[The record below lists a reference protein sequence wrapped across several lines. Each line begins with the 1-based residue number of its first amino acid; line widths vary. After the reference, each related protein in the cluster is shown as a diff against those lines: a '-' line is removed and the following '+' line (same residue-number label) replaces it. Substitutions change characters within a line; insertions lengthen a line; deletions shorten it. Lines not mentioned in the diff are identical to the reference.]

1 MGISTKLKRLRKN
14 KQMTQQDVAAY
25 LHVSRK
31 TISGWENERS
41 YPDVSMLIKLSD
53 LFGISTDDLIRD
65 PKMTVDDWTKKPRSR
80 KRQTVFIATYR
91 FNIVLLII
99 SYLHMYDLPGFH
111 SAITT
116 LILLINELAVFLSY
130 ESWVNLKRRLTLLEI
145 FGSFFMLLAVNIVIN
160 FLSSSWNSSI
170 VQSGTYEALGMMI
183 GRVIL
188 DMLLS
193 ISLIMVI
200 FFRPAKKKK
209 KWWPSI

>member
-1 MGISTKLKRLRKN
+1 MGISTKLKQFRKN

-31 TISGWENERS
+31 TISGWENDRS
-41 YPDVSMLIKLSD
+41 YPDASMLIKLSD
-53 LFGISTDDLIRD
+53 LFGISVDNLIRD
-65 PKMTVDDWTKKPRSR
+65 AKMTVNDRPKEQRSR

-91 FNIVLLII
+91 FNIVLLIVG
-99 SYLHMYDLPGFH
+99 YLHMYYLPGFH

-130 ESWVNLKRRLTLLEI
+130 ESWINLKRRLTLLEI
-145 FGSFFMLLAVNIVIN
+145 FGSFFILLAVNIVIN
-160 FLSSSWNSSI
+160 FLNSSWNSSI

-200 FFRPAKKKK
+200 FFRPLRNK
-209 KWWPSI
+209 KWWSSV